1 MKDKKNTEEKDQGSI
16 RKFINEWTLF
26 GIWIAAFLVVPYLI
40 WIKPDNQELNKTLLD
55 ISTLIPLFL
64 LLSSLIIHIGG
75 LLMGITL
82 SGIKFAQ
89 DAWDK
94 YKISRENR
102 KQRTVLEAENKRLQ
116 EENERLKTELQ
127 SKLKESVNQRRDS
140 NDVP

>member
-1 MKDKKNTEEKDQGSI
+1 
-16 RKFINEWTLF
+16 
-26 GIWIAAFLVVPYLI
+26 
-40 WIKPDNQELNKTLLD
+40 
-55 ISTLIPLFL
+55 
-64 LLSSLIIHIGG
+64 
-75 LLMGITL
+75 MGITL

-127 SKLKESVNQRRDS
+127 SKQKDSVKS
-140 NDVP
+140 EKG